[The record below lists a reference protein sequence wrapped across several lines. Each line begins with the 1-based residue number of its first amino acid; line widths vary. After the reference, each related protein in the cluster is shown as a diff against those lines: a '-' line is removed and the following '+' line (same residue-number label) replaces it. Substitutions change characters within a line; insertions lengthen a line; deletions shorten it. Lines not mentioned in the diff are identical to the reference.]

1 MSLGLKEVITLLSE
15 HNLLKQ
21 VTDNTVLTNQ
31 TIFKQ
36 VTYDSRKVSP
46 GALFFCKGNFNP
58 KYLISARKNGAVCYV
73 AEQKMNEGQGLIPII
88 VNDVQKSMAIIGA
101 AFYGYPQ
108 NDLFL
113 IAYTGTK
120 GKTTS
125 SYFAK
130 SILNQTTSHKTAL
143 ISTINTVVG
152 NQPNQ
157 TFKSHLTTP
166 ESLDIF
172 NYMRQSVD
180 NGMTHLVME
189 VSSQAYKKNRVY
201 GLKFNV
207 GIFLN
212 ISPDHISPNEHPTFA
227 DYLHCKEQL
236 MVNSHTCIINADTEH
251 FNDIYGAAKA
261 TTNEKNIYL
270 FSRNQASVNGVLIDF
285 NFNSLSDTIT
295 DNRINVKALT
305 ARAQNININA
315 DYHIAIPGDYNES
328 NAMSAIIASALA
340 GASVSDVQQGLSTVL
355 VPGRMESY
363 NAKKHGM
370 VYVDYAHN
378 YASMHALLH
387 FLKRNNPDGKIIVV
401 VGSTGNKGIDR
412 REGFGKA
419 LSENADLA
427 FLTTDDPDFENPAD
441 IAHEI
446 DAHINH
452 KKVEVHI
459 ELDRRLAIKKA
470 IYAGDNNAMIVIAG
484 KGKDP
489 YQKIN
494 GMDTPYETD
503 SVVVKN
509 VLKGIQ

>member
-1 MSLGLKEVITLLSE
+1 MSLGIKEVITLLSE
-15 HNLLKQ
+15 HNLLKHA
-21 VTDNTVLTNQ
+21 TDNQNLTDNI
-31 TIFKQ
+31 IFKQ
-36 VTYDSRKVSP
+36 VTYDSRNIIS
-46 GALFFCKGNFNP
+46 GALFFCKGHFNP
-58 KYLISARKNGAVCYV
+58 KYLVSARKKGASGYV
-73 AEQKMNEGQGLIPII
+73 AEQIMDEGQGLIPII
-88 VNDVQKSMAIIGA
+88 VNNVQKAMALIGA

-130 SILNQTTSHKTAL
+130 SILDQAFDHKTAL

-152 NQPNQ
+152 NRPNQ

-172 NYMRQSVD
+172 RYMRQAVN

-236 MVNSHTCIINADTEH
+236 MVNSDVCIINADTDY
-251 FNDIYGAAKA
+251 FADVYGTAKA
-261 TTNEKNIYL
+261 TTNKQNIYL
-270 FSRNQASVNGVLIDF
+270 FSRNQTMINGIEIDF
-285 NFNSLSDTIT
+285 NFNSLSDTINNNLIKVQAIT
-295 DNRINVKALT
+295 T
-305 ARAQNININA
+305 RAQQMNLNA
-315 DYHIAIPGDYNES
+315 DYKIAIPGDYNES
-328 NAMSAIIASALA
+328 NAMSAIIATSL
-340 GASVSDVQQGLSTVL
+340 VQVNVNDIQHGLSKVF

-363 NAKKHGM
+363 DARQHGM

-387 FLKRNNPDGKIIVV
+387 FLKKNNPLGKVIVV

-419 LSENADLA
+419 LSENADIA
-427 FLTTDDPDFENPAD
+427 FLTTDDPNFENPAD

-446 DAHINH
+446 DAHIDH
-452 KKVEVHI
+452 KKVKVHL

-470 IYAGDNNAMIVIAG
+470 IYAGNNNAMIVVAG

-494 GMDTPYETD
+494 GVDTPYETD